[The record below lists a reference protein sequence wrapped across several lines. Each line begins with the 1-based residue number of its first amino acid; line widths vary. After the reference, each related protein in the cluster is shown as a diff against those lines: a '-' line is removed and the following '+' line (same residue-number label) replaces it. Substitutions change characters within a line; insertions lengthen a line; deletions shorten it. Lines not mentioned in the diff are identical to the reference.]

1 MKRARAVFDLVPMW
15 AAQFLVGLVIV
26 LVAVGVF
33 AAVVGSVVRG
43 PSAFFEEVGK
53 TVSRVIPQPRAD
65 IRSDAE
71 LKAVIAAMPDGKLRV
86 ATIVDDQDRVV
97 FTATADRRAVKAVVR
112 PGDELRIGRDGSV
125 EVVPTGI
132 PGLLDQ
138 LKREL
143 EKLFRR

>member
-1 MKRARAVFDLVPMW
+1 MKRARAVFGLVPMW
-15 AAQFLVGLVIV
+15 AAQLLVGLIIV

-43 PSAFFEEVGK
+43 PSAFFEEVGR
-53 TVSRVIPQPRAD
+53 TVSRIIPQSRAD
-65 IRSDAE
+65 IRSDDQ
-71 LKAVIAAMPDGKLRV
+71 LKTVIAAMPDAKLRV

-97 FTATADRRAVKAVVR
+97 FTVTADRRAVKAVVR
-112 PGDELRIGRDGSV
+112 PGDELRIGRDGNV
-125 EVVPTGI
+125 EVAPTGI

-138 LKREL
+138 LQREL